1 MPRYASSIDLA
12 RLAGVSQSSVSR
24 TYRPG
29 ASVSAKTR
37 LAGFDDIAMAGWAAY
52 DLTTFVQ
59 EARLMV
65 SETIRVLQ
73 TAEDARA
80 SLRGPSG
87 SAGSTDRAR
96 VPPAGATP
104 LRRAQ
109 RRCSVKDHNPRL
121 AIALQPPREE
131 GIRPKRK
138 FFPLSAPGPSRL
150 VTLPVRLGR
159 SAEIA

>member
-73 TAEDARA
+73 TAEDAAPPCEAHLVLPAR
-80 SLRGPSG
+80 LIERGFHLPG
-87 SAGSTDRAR
+87 R
-96 VPPAGATP
+96 
-104 LRRAQ
+104 
-109 RRCSVKDHNPRL
+109 PR
-121 AIALQPPREE
+121 
-131 GIRPKRK
+131 
-138 FFPLSAPGPSRL
+138 
-150 VTLPVRLGR
+150 
-159 SAEIA
+159 